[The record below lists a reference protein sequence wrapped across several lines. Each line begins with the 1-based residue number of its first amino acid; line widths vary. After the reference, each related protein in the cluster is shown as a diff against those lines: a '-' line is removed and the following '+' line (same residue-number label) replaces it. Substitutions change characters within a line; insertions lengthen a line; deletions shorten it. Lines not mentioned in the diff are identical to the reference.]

1 MSGLFYTLPYAF
13 FGLIA
18 GKVSDK
24 VNRKLFLGITV
35 IIASLMQGLAGFTNS
50 FSVLVLMRILH
61 GAMNSATNPLS
72 FSLISDYFP
81 IEKRATANS
90 LIQCGNYMGVAAG
103 SMTILLI
110 SSYGWRMAYGIMAVV
125 GTLFG
130 LGTMALVR
138 EPERGR
144 YLTKAEKKKER

>member
-1 MSGLFYTLPYAF
+1 MSGLFYTLPYAS

-18 GKVSDK
+18 GKISDK

-50 FSVLVLMRILH
+50 FSVLVAMRMLH
-61 GAMNSATNPLS
+61 GCMNSATNPLS

-81 IEKRATANS
+81 MEKRATANS
-90 LIQCGNYMGVAAG
+90 MIQAGNYVGVAAG

-110 SSYGWRMAYGIMAVV
+110 SSFGWKMAYGIMAAV
-125 GTLFG
+125 GSIFG
-130 LGTMALVR
+130 LGLIALVK

-144 YLTKAEKKKER
+144 YLSKAEKKKE

>member
-1 MSGLFYTLPYAF
+1 MSGLFYTLPYAS

-18 GKVSDK
+18 GKISDK

-50 FSVLVLMRILH
+50 FSVLVAMRMLH
-61 GAMNSATNPLS
+61 GCMNSATNPLS

-81 IEKRATANS
+81 MEKRATANS
-90 LIQCGNYMGVAAG
+90 MIQAGNYVGVAAG

-110 SSYGWRMAYGIMAVV
+110 SSFGWKMAYGIMAAV
-125 GTLFG
+125 GSIFG
-130 LGTMALVR
+130 LGLIALVK

-144 YLTKAEKKKER
+144 YLSKAEKKKEM